1 MLNFQ
6 GVLFLPYSRNRRN
19 SKWTSSRFSIE
30 NVLKVDFL
38 LPMSICLRVTEENS
52 TKMGILRFSILILF
66 TSFPTFS
73 ISTGVQILGFLILG
87 VGVLIRIAVSL
98 LPGVSSLEGEFPPT
112 TGKFPCKPSNR
123 PSMLAM
129 AWVDMLE
136 SDLFGRCSIFFGWVS
151 QMLRSEV
158 LEIHCRYAK

>member
-1 MLNFQ
+1 
-6 GVLFLPYSRNRRN
+6 
-19 SKWTSSRFSIE
+19 
-30 NVLKVDFL
+30 
-38 LPMSICLRVTEENS
+38 MSIYLRVTEESS

-73 ISTGVQILGFLILG
+73 ISTGVQILGFLIFG

-136 SDLFGRCSIFFGWVS
+136 SDLFGRCSIVFFLGWSIVFFWGGCHRCFAVKYS
-151 QMLRSEV
+151 KFIVDTQSDIRST
-158 LEIHCRYAK
+158 